1 LTVDPHTIE
10 FKAVAGGDCFAF
22 RDNYY
27 VKLNTASTVQ
37 WSGMLFN
44 AVELGSGAP
53 IHFQE
58 FERVTRFPKAR
69 IVTE

>member
-1 LTVDPHTIE
+1 MAVTPHTVE
-10 FKAVAGGDCFAF
+10 FSKVAGGDCFSY

-27 VKLNTASTVQ
+27 VKLNTSSTVQ

-44 AVELGSGAP
+44 AVELGTGAP
-53 IHFQE
+53 VHFKDLE
-58 FERVTRFPKAR
+58 HVTRFPAAR

>member
-1 LTVDPHTIE
+1 MTVDPHAIA
-10 FKAVAGGDCFAF
+10 FKAVAGGDCFSF

-27 VKLNTASTVQ
+27 VKMNTASTVQ

-53 IHFQE
+53 IPFHE
-58 FERVTRFPKAR
+58 SERVTRFPKAR